1 MPARFRLPLRISV
14 PEICRAQVDDMSVTS
29 VAALVDLLRES
40 NLLQPAQLQLAAT
53 DMQAEYSD
61 PRAAADMLVR
71 RKWLTSYQVDKLL
84 NGERQ
89 NLTLGPYILLEPL
102 GEGGMGQVF
111 KARHQVLDRV
121 VALKLIREERLSKD
135 PEAVRRFQREAR
147 AAALLSHP
155 NIVLIYDADRSG
167 DTYFIAMEYIDGT
180 DLGRWVKE
188 AGPLA
193 VGQACDF
200 IRQAALGLQCA
211 HEAGMVHRDIKPS
224 NLLAAGLHL
233 SRQQQ
238 GRGLSLGAAP
248 AIPGGRQPRH
258 SSSSDRTPV
267 PNAPVIKILDMGLVR
282 LAQKDD
288 GQTGASLTQEGSII
302 GTPDYIAPEQ
312 ARNAHRVDIRADL
325 YSLGGTFYYLLTGQP
340 PFTEGSAIEKLL
352 MHQLDEPTPVTQLRS
367 EVPADVAAIVHKLMS
382 KFPKDR
388 FQTPGDLADVL
399 SKLSPARPSSPSSG
413 DSRKKPDTRAMP
425 LGLARSA
432 VTPPPVK
439 TVAEAAPKGPP
450 PPAPQPTRA
459 PAPPPTARAP
469 APPATAKGPA
479 KESRAKATSET
490 EAEWRGTVTPPPD
503 QLAASVYNWA
513 PGGLGQKTGKEPA
526 KHIAQ
531 LKGHN
536 GCIMTLAFTSSR
548 DLLASGG
555 VDGTVR
561 LWDFTGSKP
570 CEKASMHK
578 HRDAVHSVAFSP
590 NNKLLASGSGAMD
603 GIVWVFNVSQDQPK
617 EMSVLQG
624 HQGPVDAL
632 TFSPDSKLV
641 ASGGNDLTLRVW
653 EVDRQSKPKA
663 VLKGH
668 IRPIKGVVFS
678 PDGQTLASAAQDYTV
693 RLWTIGRMWSKER
706 AALAHEAEVYSVAF
720 SPDGKL
726 LATASQDQLVRL
738 WDLSLPKPTVK
749 TTLKGSSG
757 SVRAVI
763 ITPDGKMAVGV
774 SEDRQAINWDL
785 ETGEIAR
792 EWELPK
798 WLNPAYALTV
808 DGRYLA
814 HGASDGVIN
823 VYRIAE
829 KRLHSR

>member
-1 MPARFRLPLRISV
+1 
-14 PEICRAQVDDMSVTS
+14 MSVTS
-29 VAALVDLLRES
+29 VAALVDLLRQS

-71 RKWLTSYQVDKLL
+71 RKWLTPYQVDQLL
-84 NGERQ
+84 NSERQ

-180 DLGRWVKE
+180 DLARWVKE
-188 AGPLA
+188 TGPLP
-193 VGQACDF
+193 VVQACDF
-200 IRQAALGLQCA
+200 IRQAATGLQSA

-224 NLLAAGLHL
+224 NLLAAGLHVN
-233 SRQQQ
+233 RQQS
-238 GRGLSLGAAP
+238 RGLSLGAAP
-248 AIPGGRQPRH
+248 AIPGARQAPRH
-258 SSSSDRTPV
+258 GSDRTPL
-267 PNAPVIKILDMGLVR
+267 PSAPVIKILDMGLVR

-340 PFTEGSAIEKLL
+340 PFMEGSAIEKLL
-352 MHQLDEPTPVTQLRS
+352 MHQLDEPTPIAQLRKD
-367 EVPADVAAIVHKLMS
+367 VPADVAAIVHKLMA

-388 FQTPGDLADVL
+388 FQTPGELSDVL
-399 SKLSPARPSSPSSG
+399 GKLSPSRPAPSVDSS
-413 DSRKKPDTRAMP
+413 SRKKPETRPMP
-425 LGLARSA
+425 LSMGRAPP
-432 VTPPPVK
+432 TPPPASPA
-439 TVAEAAPKGPP
+439 AETASKPP
-450 PPAPQPTRA
+450 PQAPARPTLPPTTKPTLPAPAAKPTLPAPAGKPTR
-459 PAPPPTARAP
+459 P
-469 APPATAKGPA
+469 APPAGAAPAKGGR
-479 KESRAKATSET
+479 STGET
-490 EAEWRGTVTPPPD
+490 EAEWRGTITPPPE
-503 QLAASVYNWA
+503 QLAASVFNWA
-513 PGGLGQKTGKEPA
+513 PGGVGQKTGKEPG
-526 KHIAQ
+526 KHIAK
-531 LKGHN
+531 LKGHS
-536 GCIMTLAFTSSR
+536 GCIMTLAFTHNR

-561 LWDFTGSKP
+561 LWDFTGGKP

-578 HRDAVHSVAFSP
+578 HHDAVHSVAFSP
-590 NNKLLASGSGAMD
+590 DNRLLASGSGAMD
-603 GIVWVFNVSQDQPK
+603 GIIWVFNVTQAQPK

-632 TFSPDSKLV
+632 AFAPDSKLI
-641 ASGGNDLTLRVW
+641 ASGGNDLTVRVW
-653 EVDRQSKPKA
+653 EADRQSKPKA

-668 IRPIKGVVFS
+668 IRAIKSVVFS

-706 AALAHEAEVYSVAF
+706 AVLAHQAEVYSVAF

-726 LATASQDQLVRL
+726 LATASQDQQVRL
-738 WDLSLPKPTVK
+738 WDLSLPKPAVK
-749 TTLKGSSG
+749 TSLKGSSG

-763 ITPDGKMAVGV
+763 ITPDGKIAVGV
-774 SEDRQAINWDL
+774 SEDRQAINWDM
-785 ETGEIAR
+785 ETGTIVR
-792 EWELPK
+792 EWDLPK

-814 HGASDGVIN
+814 HGDSDGTIN

-829 KRLHSR
+829 KRPHSR

>member
-1 MPARFRLPLRISV
+1 
-14 PEICRAQVDDMSVTS
+14 
-29 VAALVDLLRES
+29 
-40 NLLQPAQLQLAAT
+40 
-53 DMQAEYSD
+53 MQAEYSD

-71 RKWLTSYQVDKLL
+71 RKWLTSYQAEKLL

-89 NLTLGPYILLEPL
+89 NLTLGPYMLLEPL

-111 KARHQVLDRV
+111 KARHHVLDRV

-167 DTYFIAMEYIDGT
+167 DTYFIAMEYIDGP
-180 DLGRWVKE
+180 DLAHWVKE
-188 AGPLA
+188 AGPLPVA
-193 VGQACDF
+193 QACDF

-224 NLLAAGLHL
+224 NLLAAGMQLG
-233 SRQQQ
+233 RQQQ

-248 AIPGGRQPRH
+248 AIPGGRQPRQTT
-258 SSSSDRTPV
+258 SSDRTPV

-340 PFTEGSAIEKLL
+340 PFMEGSAIEKLL
-352 MHQLDEPTPVTQLRS
+352 MHQLDEPTPVTQLRP
-367 EVPADVAAIVHKLMS
+367 EVPADVATIVHKLMA

-388 FQTPGDLADVL
+388 FQTPGELADVL
-399 SKLSPARPSSPSSG
+399 SKLSPARPSSSSSSG
-413 DSRKKPDTRAMP
+413 DSRKKQETRSMP
-425 LGLARSA
+425 LSMARSP
-432 VTPPPVK
+432 VTPPPA
-439 TVAEAAPKGPP
+439 TVAEAAPKSPP
-450 PPAPQPTRA
+450 PSAAPPTPVRA
-459 PAPPPTARAP
+459 PAPSPAARAP
-469 APPATAKGPA
+469 VPPATAKAPAAPATAKAPA
-479 KESRAKATSET
+479 KENRAKGTSET
-490 EAEWRGTVTPPPD
+490 EAEWRGNITPPPG

-513 PGGLGQKTGKEPA
+513 PAGVGQKTGKEPA

-536 GCIMTLAFTSSR
+536 GCIMTLAFTASR

-570 CEKASMHK
+570 SQKASMHK

-603 GIVWVFNVSQDQPK
+603 GIVWVFNLSQDQPK

-641 ASGGNDLTLRVW
+641 ASGGNDLTVRIW

-668 IRPIKGVVFS
+668 IRAIKGMVFS
-678 PDGQTLASAAQDYTV
+678 PDGTTLASAAQDYTV

-706 AALAHEAEVYSVAF
+706 AVLPHEAEVYSVVF
-720 SPDGKL
+720 SPDGKFV
-726 LATASQDQLVRL
+726 ATASQDQLVRI
-738 WDLSLPKPTVK
+738 WDFSLPKPAVK

-763 ITPDGKMAVGV
+763 ITPDGKFAVGI

-814 HGASDGVIN
+814 HGESDGVVN

-829 KRLHSR
+829 KRPHSR